1 MFSRQITL
9 FRLFGIDVRIDLSW
23 LAIAVLISW
32 SLATGYFPFVLPELS
47 ALTYWGMGVAGLIGL
62 SVSIVAHEFSHSLVA
77 RHYDMRIR
85 HITLFVFG
93 GVAELEGEPTSAKAE
108 LAVAIAGPLMSVAV
122 AAAFFILGGLLTV
135 LAVGEPAVAV
145 ADYLGTI
152 NLILAGFN
160 LVPAFPL
167 DGGRVLRAWLWRAKG
182 DYIGAT
188 RTAARV
194 GEMFGF
200 LLMTLALFNLFTG
213 NLLGAIWFFLIG
225 MFIRGAAVATFE
237 QALDRDV
244 LAKQPA
250 AHFMRQPVIVVPAG
264 LPVDALIDE
273 YLFRYYFKSFP
284 VADDGRL
291 RGVVDIR
298 DVQTVPAAERTG
310 LTVADVMRAPD
321 ENDTIAADAPG
332 IQALQQ
338 MRRAGRARVFVV
350 EGGRL
355 VGVVA
360 LRDMLNFLEF
370 HMRLDRRGR

>member
-1 MFSRQITL
+1 MFTRQITL

-47 ALTYWGMGVAGLIGL
+47 ALTYWAMGVAGLIGL

-77 RHYDMRIR
+77 RHYAMRIR

-93 GVAELEGEPTSAKAE
+93 GVAELEGEPTSPTAE
-108 LAVAIAGPLMSVAV
+108 LAVAIAGPLMSAAVAV
-122 AAAFFILGGLLTV
+122 AFAVLSGFFSA

-145 ADYLGTI
+145 ADYLAAI
-152 NLILAGFN
+152 NLVLAAFN

-167 DGGRVLRAWLWRAKG
+167 DGGRVLRALLWRAKG
-182 DYIGAT
+182 DYLGAT
-188 RTAARV
+188 RRAAAI

-200 LLMTLALFNLFTG
+200 LLMMLALFNLFTG

-225 MFIRGAAVATFE
+225 MFIRAAAVANLE

-250 AHFMRQPVIVVPAG
+250 SHFMRRPVVVVPSD

-298 DVQTVPAAERTG
+298 DVQAVPAIERAG
-310 LTVADVMRAPD
+310 MTVADVMRAPD
-321 ENDTIAADAPG
+321 ENDTIEADTPG

-338 MRRAGRARVFVV
+338 MRRAGRARVFVI
-350 EGGRL
+350 ESGQL

-370 HMRLDRRGR
+370 HMRLDRRNR